1 MARRFPLLTMIATI
15 FWSCGVN
22 WGQAESAI
30 VINELHTHPDVKTEQ
45 AEFIELYN
53 AGTAEVD
60 LSGWQF
66 TDGVL
71 YTFPAGTKLGADGYL
86 IVAQN
91 PDGIRAKWY
100 AGRAASANR
109 PIFGPYAGTLNND
122 GEQIV
127 LRDAAGRVIDERDA
141 SGVSPDDLSRALEGF
156 RGIISQTPPMFSAVR
171 HAGQRLYEFARQG
184 VEVERAA
191 RTVEIS
197 RLVLVDCAPPEATL
211 EVDCSKGTYVRSLV
225 DDLGARLGVG
235 AVMTA
240 LVRTRVGPFSIT
252 EARPPGRLVSP
263 SA

>member
-1 MARRFPLLTMIATI
+1 MALWRLDGLFIVNKPSGPTSFDVIRAARREI
-15 FWSCGVN
+15 GVRKI
-22 WGQAESAI
+22 G
-30 VINELHTHPDVKTEQ
+30 H
-45 AEFIELYN
+45 
-53 AGTAEVD
+53 AGTLDPIAE
-60 LSGWQF
+60 
-66 TDGVL
+66 GVL
-71 YTFPAGTKLGADGYL
+71 VLGVGRGTKLLALCSGMDKSYL
-86 IVAQN
+86 VRLRLGVRT
-91 PDGIRAKWY
+91 D
-100 AGRAASANR
+100 
-109 PIFGPYAGTLNND
+109 T
-122 GEQIV
+122 
-127 LRDAAGRVIDERDA
+127 RDAAGRVIDERDA